1 MLCRYVC
8 VAQPLCPKVSAT
20 TAIVTVAVM
29 IALLAAA
36 RRVRMALSAKA
47 KEGARAT
54 AAATVTATATAA
66 TAAII
71 AAAEQ
76 GAVKALTAQVKAG
89 AGAGSQVR
97 AQVGAQTQA
106 ARQAEDRMLDRL
118 EAQCSTE
125 GADIGMLKD
134 EAAKATSRA
143 EQSEYRATVVQCAQG
158 REVRDL
164 ELDADFGRIM
174 SGRLEGQLAAERQ
187 VCLLRHERLDAALAL
202 DRDRADRAEL
212 SIAMVWE
219 CLEREKVG
227 SMTSSRCRYDE
238 HDSCWSTDILLSYFI
253 FLLFVF
259 V

>member
-1 MLCRYVC
+1 
-8 VAQPLCPKVSAT
+8 
-20 TAIVTVAVM
+20 M

-47 KEGARAT
+47 KEGARTT
-54 AAATVTATATAA
+54 AAAAVTATATAA

-76 GAVKALTAQVKAG
+76 GAVKALTAQVQAG
-89 AGAGSQVR
+89 AGARAGSQVR
-97 AQVGAQTQA
+97 AQAGAQTQA
-106 ARQAEDRMLDRL
+106 ARQAEDRMLERL

-125 GADIGMLKD
+125 DADIGVLKD
-134 EAAKATSRA
+134 EAVKATSRA
-143 EQSEYRATVVQCAQG
+143 EQSEHRATVVQRAQG

-164 ELDADFGRIM
+164 ELDANFGRIM

-187 VCLLRHERLDAALAL
+187 VRLLRHERLDAALAL
-202 DRDRADRAEL
+202 DKERADRAEL

-227 SMTSSRCRYDE
+227 SMSSSSGCRYDE
-238 HDSCWSTDILLSYFI
+238 HDSCWSADIQYSYFS
-253 FLLFVF
+253 FLLCVF
-259 V
+259 RCIAPPFDF